1 MTIENRDNVE
11 LSSGTGTHRQ
21 SVTRLA
27 SMLPFVVAT
36 LTGANY

>member
-1 MTIENRDNVE
+1 MTIESRTMW

-27 SMLPFVVAT
+27 PLIPFVVAT